1 MSGMNNNPLLSIC
14 IPTWNRCTFLKESL
28 NRLLKEC
35 SKINQSEVEILIS
48 DNCSSDDTEKVVN
61 NFVCEGF
68 PIIYNRNSEN
78 LGAAYNFLICMK
90 QARGKYII
98 LLGDDDFLCDNALSY
113 ILNLIRGKDYGL
125 IHICR
130 YPKEKKDF
138 WEFNNVESF
147 LKKVSFWITFMSGNI
162 FRKDI
167 VETIRNPERY
177 IPTRLL
183 QVPFF
188 LTSALNSENNL
199 VINNKNLMQIGVDV
213 KSNGGYNPYEIFVR
227 NYLNIWNEYKI
238 QGKIS
243 DTLFSYIKKDLYMNF
258 LLQHNIEELILKKN
272 VVTNESSD
280 NLKSRNGYKIM
291 GAKLILK
298 EYYGRTWYYYTSAFV
313 MMWKVLNVTL
323 KGIVKIYLCRE

>member
-1 MSGMNNNPLLSIC
+1 
-14 IPTWNRCTFLKESL
+14 
-28 NRLLKEC
+28 
-35 SKINQSEVEILIS
+35 
-48 DNCSSDDTEKVVN
+48 
-61 NFVCEGF
+61 
-68 PIIYNRNSEN
+68 
-78 LGAAYNFLICMK
+78 
-90 QARGKYII
+90 
-98 LLGDDDFLCDNALSY
+98 
-113 ILNLIRGKDYGL
+113 
-125 IHICR
+125 
-130 YPKEKKDF
+130 
-138 WEFNNVESF
+138 
-147 LKKVSFWITFMSGNI
+147 
-162 FRKDI
+162 
-167 VETIRNPERY
+167 
-177 IPTRLL
+177 
-183 QVPFF
+183 
-188 LTSALNSENNL
+188 
-199 VINNKNLMQIGVDV
+199 MQIGVDV